1 MTPEWADLLCFNVD
15 VAEQVCSIEIVE
27 DPIRRARERGS
38 AEFPDPHWEMFK
50 LLSHV
55 RLDNGI
61 RVVVISGETD
71 GKFMRVE
78 PFAKGDADPT
88 LIYKMMD
95 ADAHWTAS
103 AGIVHMHK
111 AMAELDRPIIA
122 KVNGDALGLGA
133 SFVFAADLIVAAED
147 ARIADNHMGAGEVQP
162 ALLAHSVVPGDG
174 GAALMPLHLSPAL
187 AKEYL
192 MLAREYSGRELAEMG
207 VINYAVPMDRL
218 DSLVDSLTTRLLK
231 RNAHA
236 LAWTKRVANKHIVDQ
251 LNRTLD
257 AGVGYELLN
266 FYQLSAE
273 GEERFILKRPVADP
287 GRLMTSRGR
296 DAEVGAGSAGAAS

>member
-1 MTPEWADLLCFNVD
+1 MTADWADLMCFNVD
-15 VAEQVCSIEIVE
+15 VDNQVCRIEIVE
-27 DPIRRARERGS
+27 DPIRRAMERGVTT
-38 AEFPDPHWEMFK
+38 FPDPHWELFR
-50 LLSHV
+50 LLSDI

-78 PFAKGDADPT
+78 PFDKTGADPT

-95 ADAHWTAS
+95 ADLHWTATT
-103 AGIVHMHK
+103 GIVHMHK

-133 SFVFAADLIVAAED
+133 SFVFAADMIVAAED
-147 ARIADNHMGAGEVQP
+147 ARIADNHMGANEVQP
-162 ALLAHSVVPGDG
+162 ALLPHSVVPGDG
-174 GAALMPLHLSPAL
+174 GAALMPMHLSPAL

-192 MLAREYSGRELAEMG
+192 MLAREYTGADLAAMG
-207 VINYAVPMDRL
+207 VINYAVPMAEL
-218 DSLVDSLTTRLLK
+218 DALVESLVERLLK

-236 LAWTKRVANKHIVDQ
+236 LAWTKRVANKHLVDQ

-257 AGVGYELLN
+257 AGAAYEIMN
-266 FYQLSAE
+266 FYQLAAE
-273 GEERFILKRPVADP
+273 GAERSALLRPAP
-287 GRLMTSRGR
+287 
-296 DAEVGAGSAGAAS
+296 EPAG